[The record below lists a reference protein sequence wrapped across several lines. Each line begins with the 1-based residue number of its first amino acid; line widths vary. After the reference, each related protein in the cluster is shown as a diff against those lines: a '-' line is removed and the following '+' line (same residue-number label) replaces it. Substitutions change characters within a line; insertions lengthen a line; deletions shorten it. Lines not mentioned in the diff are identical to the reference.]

1 LNFKISH
8 KLIKEKCGSVS
19 FKRGEAFYRSKKVT
33 FHQHNHQQCTAMV
46 SGAEDFHVTI
56 SINQHGDMVTECNCP
71 KLLSY
76 HKDCQHIAA
85 VLLSIYEVQRLGTTP
100 ILPEADSNQQP
111 VTENLAGS
119 LMEIFSEK
127 KIKSSGQQLHFETR
141 QVLKLGM
148 TIKPITTRKG
158 QKLFS
163 IGLNFGELL
172 VQNIRDFLK
181 SVNDIKP
188 TKISDSFTFDPML
201 HCFQNE
207 TIMIIQQLIQVYRD
221 ESLLGETF
229 SEGMMN
235 TSLLV
240 IPSATWQRLFP
251 LLTTAENIFLEL
263 EGERI
268 SGLQISEQRLP
279 IHFKIS
285 ENEQQGYLLS
295 ISGIND
301 LLMMSPYHLVIY
313 EGKCIQLNS
322 DDSKHLSDLKQ
333 MIEAAGTNRITIQND
348 QVNHFI
354 EKVIPGLRKLG
365 EVRFSEAIS
374 REFKKTPLVAKL
386 FLDRVKNR
394 LLAGLEFHYENI
406 VINPFESHSSSFP
419 MLIRDNEREKIIL
432 GIMQESE
439 FAQTDGGYFLHN
451 EELEYEFLTYV
462 VPKLQKLVQIYATT
476 AVRNRIFKENTRP
489 QIRVRVKKERT
500 NWLEFKFEMDGIPNR
515 DIKEILAALEE
526 KRKFY
531 RLRNGSLLSL
541 ETREFEDIQR
551 FMQGLPVK
559 ERGLDSGLNL
569 PIVQGLQLLDFFE
582 SDQALLL
589 EESFRDFMNTLSNPE
604 GLAYEV
610 PQEVDSI
617 LRDYQKQGYKWMKA
631 LASYGFGGVL
641 ADDMGLGKTLQSITF
656 ILSELSVIREKK
668 LPVLIVCPASLTYNW
683 LSELMKF
690 APNLESIIIDGSK
703 IEREKLQKDISE
715 MDVVITSYPLLRK
728 DLLWYEKQT
737 FHTVFFD
744 EAQSFK
750 NPVTQTARAVKRI
763 KAENRFA
770 LTGTPIENSL
780 EELWSIFHVVFPE
793 LFKGLKD
800 YSNLTR
806 KQISRRIRPF
816 LLRRLKEDVLAELPE
831 KVESIES
838 VELLPEQ
845 KKLYAAYL
853 AKLRHDTLKHLDKDT
868 LRKNK
873 IKILAGLTRLRQIC
887 CHPALFVDG
896 YKGNSAKFNQL
907 LQILE
912 EARRSGR
919 RVLVFSQFTKMLEL
933 IGRELAIEG
942 QPYFYLDGQTPSEA
956 RLEICNRFN
965 LGERD
970 LFLISLKAGGT
981 GLNLTGA
988 DTVILYDIWWNPA
1001 VEEQAADRA
1010 HRIGQTNVVQV
1021 IKLVTQGTIEE
1032 KMNELQDKKRDLI
1045 EELIDSEG
1053 RSSTALTEEDIREL
1067 LMV

>member
-33 FHQHNHQQCTAMV
+33 FQQYNTQKCTATV

-56 SINQHGDMVTECNCP
+56 FINQQEVMVTECNCP

-76 HKDCQHIAA
+76 QKDCQHIAA
-85 VLLSIYEVQRLGTTP
+85 VLLSIYETQRQGIDPITP
-100 ILPEADSNQQP
+100 KADSNQQP
-111 VTENLAGS
+111 IKDNLAGS

-127 KIKSSGQQLHFETR
+127 KIKSSGQQTHFETR
-141 QVLKLGM
+141 QVLHLGM
-148 TIKPITTRKG
+148 ILKPTTIRTG
-158 QKLFS
+158 QRLFS
-163 IGLNFGELL
+163 IGLNFGDL
-172 VQNIRDFLK
+172 VVKNIRDFLK
-181 SVNDIKP
+181 NVNDVKP
-188 TKISDSFTFDPML
+188 TRISASFTYDPLL
-201 HCFQNE
+201 HCFHKEIN
-207 TIMIIQQLIQVYRD
+207 MILQQLIQIYSD
-221 ESLLGETF
+221 ESLLEETF
-229 SEGMMN
+229 SEGMKDP
-235 TSLLV
+235 SLLV
-240 IPSATWQRLFP
+240 IPSASWQRLFP
-251 LLTTAENIFLEL
+251 LLTTAENIVMEL

-285 ENEQQGYLLS
+285 ENGQKGYLLS

-301 LLMMSPYHLVIY
+301 LLLMSPYHLVIH
-313 EGKCIQLNS
+313 EGKCIQLTT

-333 MIEAAGTNRITIQND
+333 MIEAAGTNRINIQRD

-365 EVRFSEAIS
+365 EVRFSEAVS
-374 REFKKTPLVAKL
+374 REIKKTPVVAKL

-419 MLIRDNEREKIIL
+419 LLIRDNEKEHEIL
-432 GIMQESE
+432 RIMQESE
-439 FAQTDGGYFLHN
+439 FAETDGGYILHN

-462 VPKLQKLVQIYATT
+462 IPKLQKLVQIYATT
-476 AVRNRIFKENTRP
+476 AVRNRIFRENTRP

-500 NWLEFKFEMDGIPNR
+500 NWLEFKFEMDGIPNH

-526 KRKFY
+526 KRKYF

-541 ETREFEDIQR
+541 ETREFEDIHR
-551 FMQGLPVK
+551 FMQGLTTK

-569 PIVQGLQLLDFFE
+569 PIVQGLQLLDTFE
-582 SDQALLL
+582 SDQTLLL
-589 EESFRDFMNTLSNPE
+589 EESFRDFMKTLSNPE
-604 GLAYEV
+604 GYEV

-631 LASYGFGGVL
+631 LASYGFGGIL
-641 ADDMGLGKTLQSITF
+641 ADDMGLGKTLQSITY
-656 ILSELSVIREKK
+656 ILSELAVIRERK
-668 LPVLIVCPASLTYNW
+668 LPVLIVCPSSLTYNW

-690 APNLESIIIDGSK
+690 SPNLESIIIDGSK
-703 IEREKLQKDISE
+703 VEREKLQKDVSG

-728 DLLWYEKQT
+728 DLLWYEKQS

-750 NPVTQTARAVKRI
+750 NPVTQTAKAVKRI
-763 KAENRFA
+763 KAEIRFA

-816 LLRRLKEDVLAELPE
+816 LLRRVKEDVLSELPQ
-831 KVESIES
+831 KIESLES

-868 LRKNK
+868 IRKNK

-907 LQILE
+907 LHILE
-912 EARRSGR
+912 EAGRSGR

-942 QPYFYLDGQTPSEA
+942 HPYFYLDGQTPSED

-1021 IKLVTQGTIEE
+1021 IKLVTRGTIEE
-1032 KMNELQDKKRDLI
+1032 KMNELQEKKRDLI

-1053 RSSTALTEEDIREL
+1053 RSQTTLTEEDIREL
-1067 LMV
+1067 LMI

>member
-1 LNFKISH
+1 MNYKISH

-33 FHQHNHQQCTAMV
+33 IHHYSHQQCTATV
-46 SGAEDFHVTI
+46 SGADDFHVTI
-56 SINQHGDMVTECNCP
+56 SINQHGDIVTECNCP

-76 HKDCQHIAA
+76 HKECQHIAA
-85 VLLSIYEVQRLGTTP
+85 VLHSMYEIQRQVTNH
-100 ILPEADSNQQP
+100 ILPVADSNQQQ
-111 VTENLAGS
+111 VKENLAGS

-127 KIKSSGQQLHFETR
+127 NVKSSGQQPYFETR
-141 QVLKLGM
+141 QVLQLGM
-148 TIKPITTRKG
+148 LLKPITTRQG

-163 IGLNFGELL
+163 IGLYFGELL
-172 VQNIRDFLK
+172 VQNIREFLK
-181 SVNDIKP
+181 NVNDVKP
-188 TKISDSFTFDPML
+188 TKISASFTFDPSL

-207 TIMIIQQLIQVYRD
+207 TNMIIQQLIQIYRD

-229 SEGMMN
+229 SGGMKDP
-235 TSLLV
+235 SLLV
-240 IPSATWQRLFP
+240 IPATVWQRLFP
-251 LLTTAENIFLEL
+251 LLTTAENIDFEV
-263 EGERI
+263 EGNRI

-279 IHFKIS
+279 IQFKIS

-301 LLMMSPYHLVIY
+301 LLMMNPYHLVIY
-313 EGKCIQLNS
+313 EGQCIQLNT

-333 MIEAAGTNRITIQND
+333 MIESAGTNRITIHKD

-365 EVRFSEAIS
+365 EVRFSEDIS
-374 REFKKTPLVAKL
+374 KDFKKTPLVAKL

-394 LLAGLEFHYENI
+394 LLAGLEFHYGNI
-406 VINPFESHSSSFP
+406 VINPFDSHASSVP
-419 MLIRDNEREKIIL
+419 LLLRDKECEKEIL
-432 GIMQESE
+432 TIMQESE
-439 FAQTDGGYFLHN
+439 FAQTDSGYFLHN

-476 AVRNRIFKENTRP
+476 AVRNRIFRENTRP
-489 QIRVRVKKERT
+489 QVRVRVKKERT

-569 PIVQGLQLLDFFE
+569 PIVQGLQLLDSFE
-582 SDQALLL
+582 SEQTLLL
-589 EESFRDFMNTLSNPE
+589 EESFRDFMKNISNPE
-604 GLAYEV
+604 GLDYEV

-617 LRDYQKQGYKWMKA
+617 LRDYQKHGYKWMKA
-631 LASYGFGGVL
+631 LANYGFGGVL

-690 APNLESIIIDGSK
+690 APILESVIIDGSK

-750 NPVTQTARAVKRI
+750 NPITQTARAVKRI

-816 LLRRLKEDVLAELPE
+816 LLRRLKEDVLGELPQ
-831 KVESIES
+831 KIESLES

-896 YKGNSAKFNQL
+896 YKGNSAKFKQL
-907 LQILE
+907 LEILE

-919 RVLVFSQFTKMLEL
+919 RVLIFSQFTKMLAL
-933 IGRELAIEG
+933 IGSELAIEG
-942 QPYFYLDGQTPSEA
+942 HPYFYLDGQTPSEE

-988 DTVILYDIWWNPA
+988 NTVILYDIWWNPA

-1021 IKLVTQGTIEE
+1021 IKLVTRGTIEE
-1032 KMNELQDKKRDLI
+1032 KMNELQEKKRDLI

-1067 LMV
+1067 LMI

>member
-1 LNFKISH
+1 MNFKISH

-33 FHQHNHQQCTAMV
+33 FQQYNTQKCTATV

-56 SINQHGDMVTECNCP
+56 FINQQEVMVTECNCP

-76 HKDCQHIAA
+76 QKDCQHIAA
-85 VLLSIYEVQRLGTTP
+85 VLLSIYETQRQGIDPITP
-100 ILPEADSNQQP
+100 KADSNQQP
-111 VTENLAGS
+111 IKDNLAGS

-127 KIKSSGQQLHFETR
+127 KIKSSGQQTHFETR
-141 QVLKLGM
+141 QVLHLGM
-148 TIKPITTRKG
+148 ILKPTTIRTG
-158 QKLFS
+158 QRLFS
-163 IGLNFGELL
+163 IGLNFGDL
-172 VQNIRDFLK
+172 VVKNIRDFLK
-181 SVNDIKP
+181 NVNDVKP
-188 TKISDSFTFDPML
+188 TRISASFTYDPLL
-201 HCFQNE
+201 HCFHKEIN
-207 TIMIIQQLIQVYRD
+207 MILQQLIQIYSD
-221 ESLLGETF
+221 ESLLEETF
-229 SEGMMN
+229 SEGLKDP
-235 TSLLV
+235 SLLV
-240 IPSATWQRLFP
+240 IPSASWQHLFP
-251 LLTTAENIFLEL
+251 LLTTAENIVMEL

-268 SGLQISEQRLP
+268 SRLQISKQKLP

-285 ENEQQGYLLS
+285 ENKQQGYLLS

-301 LLMMSPYHLVIY
+301 LLLMSPYHLVIH
-313 EGKCIQLNS
+313 EGKCIQLTTY
-322 DDSKHLSDLKQ
+322 DSKHLSDLKQ
-333 MIEAAGTNRITIQND
+333 MIEAAGTNRINIQRD

-365 EVRFSEAIS
+365 EVRFSEAVSI
-374 REFKKTPLVAKL
+374 EIKKTPVVAKL

-419 MLIRDNEREKIIL
+419 LLIRDNEKEHEIL
-432 GIMQESE
+432 RIMQESE
-439 FAQTDGGYFLHN
+439 FAETDGGYILHN

-462 VPKLQKLVQIYATT
+462 IPKLQKLVQIYATT
-476 AVRNRIFKENTRP
+476 AVRNRIFRENTRP

-500 NWLEFKFEMDGIPNR
+500 NWLEFKFEMDGIPNH

-526 KRKFY
+526 KRKYF

-541 ETREFEDIQR
+541 ETREFEDIHR
-551 FMQGLPVK
+551 FMQGLTTK

-569 PIVQGLQLLDFFE
+569 PIVQGLQLLDTFE
-582 SDQALLL
+582 SDQTLLL
-589 EESFRDFMNTLSNPE
+589 EESFRDFMKTLSNPE
-604 GLAYEV
+604 GYEV

-631 LASYGFGGVL
+631 LASYGFGGIL

-656 ILSELSVIREKK
+656 ILSELAVIRERK
-668 LPVLIVCPASLTYNW
+668 LPVLIVCPSALTYNW

-690 APNLESIIIDGSK
+690 SPNLESIIIDGSK
-703 IEREKLQKDISE
+703 VEREKLQKDVSG

-728 DLLWYEKQT
+728 DLLWYEKQS

-800 YSNLTR
+800 YSNLTM
-806 KQISRRIRPF
+806 KQISSRIRPF
-816 LLRRLKEDVLAELPE
+816 LLRRVKEDVLSELPQ
-831 KVESIES
+831 KIESLES

-868 LRKNK
+868 IRKNK

-907 LQILE
+907 LHILE

-919 RVLVFSQFTKMLEL
+919 RVLIFSQFTKMLEL

-942 QPYFYLDGQTPSEA
+942 HPYFYLDGQTPSED

-1021 IKLVTQGTIEE
+1021 IKLVTRGTIEE
-1032 KMNELQDKKRDLI
+1032 KMNELQEKKRDLI

-1053 RSSTALTEEDIREL
+1053 RSQTTLTEEDIREL
-1067 LMV
+1067 LMI

>member
-33 FHQHNHQQCTAMV
+33 FQQYNTQKCTATV

-56 SINQHGDMVTECNCP
+56 SINQQEVMVTECNCP

-76 HKDCQHIAA
+76 QKDCQHIAA
-85 VLLSIYEVQRLGTTP
+85 VLLSIYETQRQGIDPITP
-100 ILPEADSNQQP
+100 KADSNQQP
-111 VTENLAGS
+111 IKDNLAGS

-127 KIKSSGQQLHFETR
+127 KIKSSGQQTHFETR
-141 QVLKLGM
+141 QVLHLGM
-148 TIKPITTRKG
+148 ILKPTTIRTG
-158 QKLFS
+158 QRLFS
-163 IGLNFGELL
+163 IGLNFGDL
-172 VQNIRDFLK
+172 VVKNIRDFLK
-181 SVNDIKP
+181 NVNDVKP
-188 TKISDSFTFDPML
+188 TRISASFTYDPLL
-201 HCFQNE
+201 HCFHKEIN
-207 TIMIIQQLIQVYRD
+207 MILQQLIQIYSD
-221 ESLLGETF
+221 ESLLEEPF
-229 SEGMMN
+229 SEGLKDP
-235 TSLLV
+235 SLLV
-240 IPSATWQRLFP
+240 IPSASWQNLFP
-251 LLTTAENIFLEL
+251 LLTTAENIVMEL

-268 SGLQISEQRLP
+268 SGLQISKQKLP

-285 ENEQQGYLLS
+285 ENKQQGYLLS

-301 LLMMSPYHLVIY
+301 LLLMSPYHLVIH
-313 EGKCIQLNS
+313 EGKCIQLTT

-333 MIEAAGTNRITIQND
+333 MIEAAGTNRINIQKD

-365 EVRFSEAIS
+365 EVRFSEAVS
-374 REFKKTPLVAKL
+374 REIKKTPLVAKL

-406 VINPFESHSSSFP
+406 VINPFESHSPSFP
-419 MLIRDNEREKIIL
+419 LLIRDNEKEHEIL
-432 GIMQESE
+432 RIMQESE
-439 FAQTDGGYFLHN
+439 FAETDGGYILHN

-462 VPKLQKLVQIYATT
+462 IPKLQKLVQIYATT
-476 AVRNRIFKENTRP
+476 AVRNRIFRENTRP

-500 NWLEFKFEMDGIPNR
+500 NWLEFKFEMDGIPNH

-526 KRKFY
+526 KRKYF

-541 ETREFEDIQR
+541 ETREFEDIHR
-551 FMQGLPVK
+551 FMQGLTTK

-569 PIVQGLQLLDFFE
+569 PIVQGLQLLDTFE
-582 SDQALLL
+582 SDQTLLL
-589 EESFRDFMNTLSNPE
+589 EESFRDFMKTLSNPE
-604 GLAYEV
+604 GYEV

-631 LASYGFGGVL
+631 LASYGFGGIL

-656 ILSELSVIREKK
+656 ILSELAVIRERK
-668 LPVLIVCPASLTYNW
+668 LPVLIVCPSSLTYNW

-690 APNLESIIIDGSK
+690 SPNLESIIIDGSK
-703 IEREKLQKDISE
+703 VEREKLQKDVSG

-728 DLLWYEKQT
+728 DLLWYEKQS

-816 LLRRLKEDVLAELPE
+816 LLRRVKEDVLSELPQ
-831 KVESIES
+831 KIESLES

-868 LRKNK
+868 IRKNK

-907 LQILE
+907 LHILE

-942 QPYFYLDGQTPSEA
+942 HPYFYLDGQTPSED

-1021 IKLVTQGTIEE
+1021 IKLVTRGTIEE
-1032 KMNELQDKKRDLI
+1032 KMNELQEKKRDLI

-1053 RSSTALTEEDIREL
+1053 RSQTTLTEEDIREL
-1067 LMV
+1067 LMI